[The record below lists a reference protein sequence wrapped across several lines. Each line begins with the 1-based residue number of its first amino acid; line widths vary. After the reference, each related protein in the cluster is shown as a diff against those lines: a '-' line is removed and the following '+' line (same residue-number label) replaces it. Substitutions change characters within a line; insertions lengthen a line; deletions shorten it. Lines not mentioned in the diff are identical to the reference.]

1 MIRSRIVS
9 IACLSALLGGCGGQ
23 ATSPPPQDRAAKAT
37 AMPNEVISLSGRPL
51 LPPSPIPDQEKLETE
66 LAAAR
71 AAFESAP
78 DDPDALI
85 WVARRLGYLWRYREA
100 VALLGE
106 GIARWPDNPK
116 LYRHRGHRRITLRD
130 FPGAE
135 ADLERAA
142 MLMAGRPNEIEP
154 DGRPN
159 AAGIPRTSLLYNIH
173 YHLGLARYL
182 QDDDDAALAA
192 FADARAVADNDDE
205 VVAVTDWTWMALMR
219 AGAREEAA
227 GLLQAIRPDME
238 LLENDS
244 YHRRLL
250 MYKGVLAPGSLFNPE
265 HADPTDL
272 ATQGYGVG
280 NYYLVHGDP
289 ARAKAVFEQILTGTG
304 WNTFGYIAAEADLQR
319 MD

>member
-1 MIRSRIVS
+1 MIPPRIAFA
-9 IACLSALLGGCGGQ
+9 ACLLSLLGACGGP
-23 ATSPPPQDRAAKAT
+23 ATPAMSQVEAPEAT
-37 AMPNEVISLSGRPL
+37 AAPGDVVSLSGQPL
-51 LPPSPIPDQEKLETE
+51 PPPSPIPEQEKLEAD
-66 LAAAR
+66 LAEAR
-71 AAFESAP
+71 AAFETRP

-100 VALLGE
+100 IALLGE

-116 LYRHRGHRRITLRD
+116 LYRHRGHRLITVRD
-130 FPGAE
+130 FAGAE
-135 ADLERAA
+135 ADLAQAA
-142 MLMAGRPNEIEP
+142 KLMAGKPDEIEP

-159 AAGIPRTSLLYNIH
+159 AAGIPRTTLLYNIH

-182 QDDDDAALAA
+182 QADYDGALAA
-192 FADARAVADNDDE
+192 FADARAVADNDDSI
-205 VVAVTDWTWMALMR
+205 VAATDWLWMTRMRLGARAEAMAL
-219 AGAREEAA
+219 
-227 GLLQAIRPDME
+227 LQDIRPDMA

-265 HADPTDL
+265 LADAVDL

-280 NYYLVHGDP
+280 NYYLVNGDQAK
-289 ARAKAVFEQILTGTG
+289 ARAVFEQVLAGTG

-319 MD
+319 ME